1 MVCTN
6 FDGAVSGS
14 PYGFARILDGDGLG
28 AVFSRLDFSG
38 SALPRRVDEKGDG
51 VTVGGNLCGVDLWGG
66 LSSGAGRP
74 LG

>member
-51 VTVGGNLCGVDLWGG
+51 VTVGGNLWGG